1 MERGQTSSVR
11 HARASVPGHMEA
23 VDDGYFTAVLKN
35 DVTTS
40 ESGHKERAKK
50 DAPHVPSH
58 TLERTMRLVFTSDTL
73 RSTEKLRRL
82 QQANWLHVTGVLIR
96 TILQLLKTFPRVLRN
111 TKAHY
116 RIHYSPPPVPI
127 LSQIHPVRPLPP

>member
-1 MERGQTSSVR
+1 MAT
-11 HARASVPGHMEA
+11 
-23 VDDGYFTAVLKN
+23 YTAMLKN

-73 RSTEKLRRL
+73 RSTEKQRRL
-82 QQANWLHVTGVLIR
+82 QQANWLHVTRVQIR
-96 TILQLLKTFPRVLRN
+96 TILQLLKKFPEFYGN
-111 TKAHY
+111 
-116 RIHYSPPPVPI
+116 
-127 LSQIHPVRPLPP
+127 